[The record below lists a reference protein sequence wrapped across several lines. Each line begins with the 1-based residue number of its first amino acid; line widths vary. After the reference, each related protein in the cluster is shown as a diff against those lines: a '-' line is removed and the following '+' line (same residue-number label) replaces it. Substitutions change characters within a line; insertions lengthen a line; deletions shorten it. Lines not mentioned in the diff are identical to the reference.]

1 MMNFLSPN
9 VLLLSKI
16 QAFSKLLLRKTREA
30 ERSVALT
37 REVETKQG
45 FGLASFWQLEASQK
59 VDSCDSENIYCFI
72 EIKAGIVLV
81 EEQMEQFA
89 HKMSVQAQEYGT

>member
-30 ERSVALT
+30 ERSLVLT
-37 REVETKQG
+37 RDIETKQG
-45 FGLASFWQLEASQK
+45 LELASFLK
-59 VDSCDSENIYCFI
+59 
-72 EIKAGIVLV
+72 L
-81 EEQMEQFA
+81 
-89 HKMSVQAQEYGT
+89 

>member
-30 ERSVALT
+30 ERSMAMT
-37 REVETKQG
+37 RDIETKQG
-45 FGLASFWQLEASQK
+45 IQLASFL
-59 VDSCDSENIYCFI
+59 
-72 EIKAGIVLV
+72 
-81 EEQMEQFA
+81 
-89 HKMSVQAQEYGT
+89 

>member
-30 ERSVALT
+30 ERSMALT
-37 REVETKQG
+37 RDIETKQG
-45 FGLASFWQLEASQK
+45 IQLASFL
-59 VDSCDSENIYCFI
+59 
-72 EIKAGIVLV
+72 
-81 EEQMEQFA
+81 
-89 HKMSVQAQEYGT
+89 

>member
-30 ERSVALT
+30 KRSVALT
-37 REVETKQG
+37 RDIQANQGIHLHHSCNYKLTKMRLHSIVEIFTM
-45 FGLASFWQLEASQK
+45 LL
-59 VDSCDSENIYCFI
+59 I
-72 EIKAGIVLV
+72 
-81 EEQMEQFA
+81 
-89 HKMSVQAQEYGT
+89 